1 MVGRIVKIISNTYTV
16 SSDNN
21 LYDCIPRGKFR
32 YEGFTPL
39 VGDIVD
45 FNEKELVIESIHKR
59 INELKRPEVVNIDN
73 VIIVASLTRPDFSS
87 FLLDKMIANV
97 ILKNIRPI
105 IVLTKADLLTKEKM
119 EEFEPIIT
127 YYNKIG
133 IPTLLNSELD
143 KIKVLIKGKLVTL
156 TGQTGAGKSTLLNK
170 LKPELN
176 IKTQDISEA
185 LGRGKHTTRHTE
197 IYTFDDFSIV
207 DTPGF
212 SALDVDVEKEN
223 IRFAFTEF
231 DNSGCKFN
239 DCMHINE
246 IGCKV
251 KEQVNDHEVMYS
263 RYENYRKM
271 VEEYEDISKHSK
283 K

>member
-73 VIIVASLTRPDFSS
+73 VIIVSSLTRPDFSS

-119 EEFEPIIT
+119 EEFEPIIN

-133 IPTLLNSELD
+133 IPTFLNSELD
-143 KIKVLIKGKLVTL
+143 KIKELIKGKLVTL

-223 IRFAFTEF
+223 IRFAFVEF
-231 DNSGCKFN
+231 DNAGCKFN

-246 IGCKV
+246 IGCRV
-251 KEQVNDHEVMYS
+251 KEQVDNHEVMYS